1 MATETSYVN
10 SLPHFIADPGSVEK
24 IPGRQIKWAAV
35 SDSFIDA
42 ETGLKVLRAGQMVS
56 ELADTVGDEGKL
68 IDYGGTDAEASPD
81 ETPTTAIGLLASD
94 AHEEAPEESLS
105 GYGVYVGGVV
115 FENLLP
121 QGPDTGLSAGEK
133 TALTNGGAT
142 FKWVLYSDSRAPA

>member
-10 SLPHFIADPGSVEK
+10 SLPHFIADPGSVQK

-35 SDSFIDA
+35 SDTFIDA
-42 ETGLKVLRAGQMVS
+42 ETGKKVLRAGQMVS
-56 ELADTVGDEGKL
+56 EINNVSGDEGK
-68 IDYGGTDAEASPD
+68 IINYGGTDAEASPD

-94 AHEEAPEESLS
+94 AHEDDPVESLS
-105 GYGVYVGGVV
+105 GYGVYVGGIV

-133 TALTNGGAT
+133 TALSSGGAT
-142 FKWVLYSDSRAPA
+142 FKYLLYVDSRAG